1 MYIVLCHTPQRSSEV
16 SSSKT
21 HPVQTKWQDFLPL
34 NTQDLKG
41 HTLFGGETPF
51 RSMKEVPPL
60 QSSEILN
67 RSVNLINCRA
77 FICRLGLAV

>member
-1 MYIVLCHTPQRSSEV
+1 MRRAQSRFGGPSHPFDRAGIVDVGPQTVGIGGRMIVLGPR
-16 SSSKT
+16 
-21 HPVQTKWQDFLPL
+21 
-34 NTQDLKG
+34 